1 MYILSSKLY
10 IIIVMVVWGGQSVN
24 SSQLEKKD
32 EHNSMADRDLNLGQY
47 FFKEIQSKR
56 GAEDLLAAD

>member
-1 MYILSSKLY
+1 MG
-10 IIIVMVVWGGQSVN
+10 GGQSVN

-32 EHNSMADRDLNLGQY
+32 EYNSMADGGLNLGQY